1 MHVSVSI
8 AKGSPVQKAV
18 PAEYRARF
26 LHLYWDIAWFGILA
40 GSSMAFLSVY
50 AARLGADAFQIGL
63 LNAGPAAV
71 GLLFTMPAGH
81 WLRRRSVGKAVFWS
95 AVAGRIHYLWWIFLP
110 LLLPAQSQIWL
121 FILLVLLMTI
131 PGTVLAVGFN
141 ALYAAAVPPEWR
153 SHVVGIRNALLS
165 LVYVATSLLCG
176 YILDH
181 TPLHTGYAIIF
192 GLGFVGAVMSTVHL
206 WFLRQTTPE
215 EQPEEEAIRA
225 PLGDFAR
232 PGHIRLL
239 GLNLR
244 TAVGLRA
251 FTRGRDLLR
260 LEVLQ
265 GRYGR
270 VVAAMFAF
278 HFAQYLPIPIFPL
291 YWVEQLHFNDGSISL
306 GTAAFHLAV
315 LLGSL
320 QLARLSQWWGNH
332 RLTVVGALLLSSY
345 PLLTA
350 FTPGLGLFLVTS
362 LIGGVAWSMV
372 GGSLG
377 NYLLEQIPPT
387 DRPAYLAWYNLALNA
402 AILLGSLSGSLLAEV
417 FTLSEALLVAFV
429 LRLAAGLALWQW
441 R

>member
-215 EQPEEEAIRA
+215 ELPEEETIRA

-251 FTRGRDLLR
+251 FTRSRDLLR

-270 VVAAMFAF
+270 VVAALFAF

-306 GTAAFHLAV
+306 GTAAFPPGGAA
-315 LLGSL
+315 GFP
-320 QLARLSQWWGNH
+320 AAGPPEP
-332 RLTVVGALLLSSY
+332 VVGQPPADGGGGPAVEQLPPPDGLHPWAR
-345 PLLTA
+345 PLPGHLPDRRGGLVHGGWIPGQLPA
-350 FTPGLGLFLVTS
+350 GADPPHGSAGLPGLVQPGPERGHPVGFPERIPAGRGLHPF
-362 LIGGVAWSMV
+362 
-372 GGSLG
+372 
-377 NYLLEQIPPT
+377 
-387 DRPAYLAWYNLALNA
+387 
-402 AILLGSLSGSLLAEV
+402 
-417 FTLSEALLVAFV
+417 
-429 LRLAAGLALWQW
+429 
-441 R
+441 